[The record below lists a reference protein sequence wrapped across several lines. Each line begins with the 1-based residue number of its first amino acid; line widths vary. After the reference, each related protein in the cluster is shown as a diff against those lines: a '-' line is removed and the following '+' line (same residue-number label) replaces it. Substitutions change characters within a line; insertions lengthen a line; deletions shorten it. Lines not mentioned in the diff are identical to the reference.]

1 MEKGIK
7 YVRSAIED
15 LALTS
20 RSSRE
25 FDGVRRRCCIEHD
38 FANAI
43 EMRASSGT
51 EDRVEEFGCKQA
63 QFRAAEKGDEGMAFK
78 IRI

>member
-15 LALTS
+15 LAFTS
-20 RSSRE
+20 RPSRE

-38 FANAI
+38 FTKGLEMQQAREQRI
-43 EMRASSGT
+43 E
-51 EDRVEEFGCKQA
+51 
-63 QFRAAEKGDEGMAFK
+63 
-78 IRI
+78 

>member
-1 MEKGIK
+1 MKLDIR

-15 LALTS
+15 LAFTS

-38 FANAI
+38 FTKGL
-43 EMRASSGT
+43 EMRASIGT
-51 EDRVEEFGCKQA
+51 EDRVKEVGC
-63 QFRAAEKGDEGMAFK
+63 
-78 IRI
+78 